1 MYQLDIQELEHPC
14 KTVAYGGAM
23 KQAAV
28 VMKRE
33 PEASEIVDLYVE
45 TIVANPRLPCETSH
59 PEIAHY
65 RDTDVEAVGGDAR
78 CYAVLVHRVI
88 YS

>member
-14 KTVAYGGAM
+14 KTVAYGGEM

-33 PEASEIVDLYVE
+33 PEASGIVNLYV
-45 TIVANPRLPCETSH
+45 VANPRLPCETSH
-59 PEIAHY
+59 PEIAH
-65 RDTDVEAVGGDAR
+65 DHDAEAVGDDAR
-78 CYAVLVHRVI
+78 CYAVLVHCVI